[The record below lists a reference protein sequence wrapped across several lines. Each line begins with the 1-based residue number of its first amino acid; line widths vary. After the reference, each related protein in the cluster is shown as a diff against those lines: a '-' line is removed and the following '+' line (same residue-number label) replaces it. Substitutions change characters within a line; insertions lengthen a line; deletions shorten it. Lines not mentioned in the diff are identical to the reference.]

1 MWSRGQIIRLE
12 TVGRRTGRPHSVLV
26 RYILFDGKVVIFPDP
41 SVKQDWV
48 ANIQANPAV
57 KLYADE
63 GVFEGQATLR
73 TVKSLSDPVLGIF
86 QRKYGYQQVRQRYW
100 GQRRY
105 VEILLGGKK
114 GDQRIDELIYGDL
127 EVAFDSVAKD
137 YDRHIFGNPMNRWLR
152 DQSVSLMKSVFRPG
166 DTVLEIGCGT
176 GTETLSLASTG
187 VRVIATD
194 ISSGMLEVLNRKAE
208 AAGLSKLV
216 STVKCRASQVASK
229 LTSLG
234 ITDLDG
240 AYSTYGAINTEPNLK
255 SLSKDLHGVLK
266 EGSPLILGV
275 WNKYCIYEIIG
286 YTLRMK
292 PAMAVA
298 RLLNP
303 VPVGK
308 SRFCV
313 SSYSYSLGGIVE
325 LVRPFFK
332 FERAYGV
339 EILLPPSN
347 LVKYLPPEPFLGT
360 LKRIDSALGRITPFN
375 RLGDH
380 FLALFRRV

>member
-1 MWSRGQIIRLE
+1 
-12 TVGRRTGRPHSVLV
+12 
-26 RYILFDGKVVIFPDP
+26 
-41 SVKQDWV
+41 
-48 ANIQANPAV
+48 
-57 KLYADE
+57 
-63 GVFEGQATLR
+63 
-73 TVKSLSDPVLGIF
+73 
-86 QRKYGYQQVRQRYW
+86 
-100 GQRRY
+100 
-105 VEILLGGKK
+105 
-114 GDQRIDELIYGDL
+114 
-127 EVAFDSVAKD
+127 
-137 YDRHIFGNPMNRWLR
+137 
-152 DQSVSLMKSVFRPG
+152 
-166 DTVLEIGCGT
+166 
-176 GTETLSLASTG
+176 LSLASTG